1 MNITTRELH
10 GEERRLSAKAD
21 TGFSIS
27 MKWEESLEEEENH
40 FMVAERLCEIAGL
53 DKINLRLE
61 EKLEDLYSF
70 SV

>member
-1 MNITTRELH
+1 
-10 GEERRLSAKAD
+10 
-21 TGFSIS
+21 

-40 FMVAERLCEIAGL
+40 FMVAERLCEIAGQ

-61 EKLEDLYSF
+61 EVWEETYNF